1 MADTVAGRY
10 RLHERIAVSEMSE
23 VWEADDTELG
33 RRVVLKLLGRGAD
46 EERFRREAQAAA
58 GLTHP
63 NICRLFDFGKT
74 DGRPYIVFELLKGGT
89 LEDRMEAGRPLPDAE
104 TARIAGEVAAALGYA
119 HAQGVVHRD
128 VKAAN
133 VLFDDEGTAKLA
145 DFGVARITG
154 EPTLTA
160 AGTVIGTAAY
170 ISPEQATG
178 DAVGPA
184 TDVYSFGVLLYR
196 MLTGRLPFEAPAAL
210 EVAAMHATQEPP
222 PIASLRPDA
231 PPELERLAMRS
242 LAKRPEDRPADGNAL
257 LAELT
262 EVVDEQTQVLAPVP
276 AGRRIRPRYVAAG
289 AGFALLA
296 LVGAALAV
304 LAAPEPSRAP
314 VTGPTQGNTSQ
325 PPATTTPSTESA
337 RSTTATTRTAT
348 TAPTTRD
355 TTTTPAEPP
364 PPPPPPSPTVPPP
377 PPPTTTETVPT
388 ETVPTDTTTTATTT
402 TIG

>member
-1 MADTVAGRY
+1 MAETVAGRY

-58 GLTHP
+58 GLAHP
-63 NICRLFDFGKT
+63 NICRLFDFGET
-74 DGRPYIVFELLKGGT
+74 DGRLFIVFELLRGGS
-89 LEDRMEAGRPLPDAE
+89 LEDRLEAGRPLPDAE

-133 VLFDDEGTAKLA
+133 VLFDEEGTAKLA
-145 DFGVARITG
+145 DFGIARITG
-154 EPTLTA
+154 EPTLTE
-160 AGTVIGTAAY
+160 AGTVVGTAAY

-222 PIASLRPDA
+222 PVASLRPDA
-231 PPELERLAMRS
+231 PPGLERLAMRA
-242 LAKRPEDRPADGNAL
+242 LAKRPDNRPADGNAL

-262 EVVDEQTQVLAPVP
+262 QVVEEETQVLAPV
-276 AGRRIRPRYVAAG
+276 AARRGIRPRYVAAG
-289 AGFALLA
+289 AGLALLA

-304 LAAPEPSRAP
+304 LAAPEPSQAP
-314 VTGPTQGNTSQ
+314 VTGPTRGNTSR
-325 PPATTTPSTESA
+325 PTTTSPSTESA
-337 RSTTATTRTAT
+337 PSTTAPTRTAT
-348 TAPTTRD
+348 TTPTTRG

-364 PPPPPPSPTVPPP
+364 PPPPPPSPTTPPP

-402 TIG
+402 TSG